1 MQRAMKLCIRWKRPG
16 GEQMRQKKERGRF
29 TIKLNENDPAHEKA
43 IRLLE
48 SQRPHS
54 KAQFVVAA
62 LLHYEENRAAVE
74 GKEPAIDR
82 AGIEAIVR
90 DILKQAKAAPPA
102 AEQEDNLS
110 ADTEKHNPA
119 LALISDTLSAFRGG

>member
-1 MQRAMKLCIRWKRPG
+1 
-16 GEQMRQKKERGRF
+16 MRQKKERGRF

-43 IRLLE
+43 ICLLE

-54 KAQFVVAA
+54 KAQFIVDA
-62 LLHYEENRAAVE
+62 LLHYAENRAADE
-74 GKEPAIDR
+74 SRKPAIDR
-82 AGIEAIVR
+82 AAVEAIVR

-102 AEQEDNLS
+102 AEQADNLS
-110 ADTEKHNPA
+110 ADTEKNDPA